1 MSLHKGDIG
10 TVIQYDTLEDIS
22 DGTVFKLKYTK
33 PDGTTTGEWTGSLS
47 GTRIVQYTTAS
58 ASDLDQAGTW
68 QLQAYV
74 ETPSGKWHS
83 DIKTFIVEDNISVA

>member
-1 MSLHKGDIG
+1 MSLHTGDIG

-33 PDGTTTGEWTGSLS
+33 PDDTTGEWTGSLL
-47 GTRIVQYTTAS
+47 GTRIVQYTTAD
-58 ASDLDQAGTW
+58 ADDLDQAGTW
-68 QLQAYV
+68 ELQAYV

-83 DIKTFIVEDNISVA
+83 DIKTFIVEDNITVE

>member
-33 PDGTTTGEWTGSLS
+33 PDDTTGEWTGSLS

-58 ASDLDQAGTW
+58 AAILDQAGTW
-68 QLQAYV
+68 QLQAYI

-83 DIKTFIVEDNISVA
+83 DIKTFVVEDIITVA

>member
-33 PDGTTTGEWTGSLS
+33 PDDVTTGAWTGELS
-47 GTRIVQYTTAS
+47 GTRIVQYTTVDAD
-58 ASDLDQAGTW
+58 DLDVAGTW
-68 QLQAYV
+68 KLEPYV
-74 ETPSGKWHS
+74 ETPSGKWHG
-83 DIKTFIVEDNISVA
+83 DIKTFVVEDIITVE